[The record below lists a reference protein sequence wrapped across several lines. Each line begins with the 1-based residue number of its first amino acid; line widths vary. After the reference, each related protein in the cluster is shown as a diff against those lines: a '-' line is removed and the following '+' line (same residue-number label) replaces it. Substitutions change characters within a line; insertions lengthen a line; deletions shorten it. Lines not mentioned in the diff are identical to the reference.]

1 MKKTIAL
8 LVVFFSFTS
17 ILLWSSCS
25 GQVKENNKTEANTQ
39 TKKIIGG
46 GCDGCELMYEGM
58 PKNISSVDT
67 SDGWFEAGEKLL
79 VTGIVMNLDGK
90 TPAKDV
96 IIYYWQ
102 TDNNGYYSPSKD
114 MNKNAIRH
122 GHIRGWVKSDAQGRY
137 SIYTIRP
144 MPYPN
149 DNIPAHIH
157 ISIKE
162 PGMANEYYT
171 DDLVFDDDKKLTGAE
186 RKKLPNRGG
195 SGVLRIVNVNGI
207 QVAEHNFILGLNIPN
222 YPSSKIAGITS
233 GLQVGEDNPSFI
245 PYHAWGPDKGTRT
258 CPVCKYGRYQGILYF
273 AGEKESRED
282 IENWLSFLEQQ
293 SIERDRYLKAYFVY
307 GNENDFS
314 KTKRQAELEKI
325 GQKLNIHK
333 MALTYVPSFND
344 QETEVFLNKVNPA
357 AYNTIVI
364 YRNSNIIANYVNL
377 KPTIENFNELT
388 SFLDKTKSAY
398 ADYAANKPD

>member
-67 SDGWFEAGEKLL
+67 SDGWFEPGEKLL
-79 VTGIVMNLDGK
+79 VTGIVLNLDGK

-96 IIYYWQ
+96 VIYYWQ

-162 PGMANEYYT
+162 PGLANEYYT
-171 DDLVFDDDKKLTGAE
+171 DDLVFDDDKKLTSEE

-195 SGVLRIVNVNGI
+195 SGILRPVKINGM
-207 QVAEHNFILGLNIPN
+207 QVAEHNFIVGLNIPD
-222 YPSSKIAGITS
+222 YPSPKISGIRS

-273 AGEKESRED
+273 VGEKESRED

-357 AYNTIVI
+357 ASNTIVI

>member
-1 MKKTIAL
+1 MNL
-8 LVVFFSFTS
+8 FWTS
-17 ILLWSSCS
+17 CN
-25 GQVKENNKTEANTQ
+25 GQVKEKNKSSELNIQ

-58 PKNISSVDT
+58 PNNISSVDT
-67 SDGWFEAGEKLL
+67 SAGWYEAGEKLL

-102 TDNNGYYSPSKD
+102 TDNNGLYSSTPK
-114 MNKNAIRH
+114 MNKKAIRH

-144 MPYPN
+144 MPYPGE
-149 DNIPAHIH
+149 NIAAHIH

-162 PGMANEYYT
+162 PALPNEYYT
-171 DDLVFDDDKKLTGAE
+171 DELVFDDDKKLTSAE

-195 SGVLRIVNVNGI
+195 SGILRTAKVKGI
-207 QVAEHNFILGLNIPN
+207 EVAEHNFILGLNIPD
-222 YPSSKIAGITS
+222 YPVTKISGFNS

-245 PYHAWGPDKGTRT
+245 PYHVWGPDKGTRT

-273 AGEKESRED
+273 AGEKESMAD
-282 IENWLSFLEQQ
+282 VENWLNFLERQ
-293 SIERDRYLKAYFVY
+293 SIERKKYLKAYFVY
-307 GNENDFS
+307 GNENNFS
-314 KTKRQAELEKI
+314 KTKRERELEKI
-325 GQKLNIHK
+325 GQDLNINK

-344 QETEVFLNKVNPA
+344 HETDVYLNKINPSA
-357 AYNTIVI
+357 ANTIVI
-364 YRNSNIIANYVNL
+364 YRNSNIIAKYINL
-377 KPTIENFNELT
+377 KPTVENFYEMST
-388 SFLDKTKSAY
+388 FLDKTKSNFIE
-398 ADYAANKPD
+398 D